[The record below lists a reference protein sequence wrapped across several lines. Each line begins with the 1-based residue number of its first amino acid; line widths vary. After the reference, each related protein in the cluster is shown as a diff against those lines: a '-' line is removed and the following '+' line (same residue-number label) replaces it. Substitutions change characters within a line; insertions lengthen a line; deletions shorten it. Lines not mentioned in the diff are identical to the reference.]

1 MKQREEQKIP
11 PKEWEMATTKSKP
24 RAIVS
29 VEGSTVATTEIK
41 KVVEELRKLKDEVYA
56 RENKIKELQDVVID
70 FMKKSDTESY
80 EFLQTQDRAVLVQYT
95 KQSSQ
100 RFDSTSFKK
109 SHAKLY
115 KAYTVLS
122 ESMKFLLN

>member
-1 MKQREEQKIP
+1 
-11 PKEWEMATTKSKP
+11 MATTKSKP

-41 KVVEELRKLKDEVYA
+41 KVVEELRKLKDEVDA

-100 RFDSTSFKK
+100 RFDTTSFKQ

-122 ESMKFLLN
+122 ESMKFLLK